1 MDDLAA
7 SEATAFN
14 PDAEVEPICMK
25 CIDAHL
31 KDQQYDENRVAHW
44 TNYILEDIMQGLA
57 QLNKPFKY
65 IGMYFCFDCPYGC
78 RYQPMQPSQ

>member
-1 MDDLAA
+1 MDELAS

-25 CIDAHL
+25 CIDSHL
-31 KDQQYDENRVAHW
+31 KDQQYEETRVAHW

-65 IGMYFCFDCPYGC
+65 IGSSPCVKIPVMAC
-78 RYQPMQPSQ
+78 